1 MAKKVEILVVGDLML
16 DHYIWGSC
24 DRISPEAPVQV
35 VKIAKETHRLGGA
48 GNVVQNL
55 LALGAKVSVASV
67 VGDDEVGLR
76 IKNMLSELGAGGGLI
91 LSEKGRESSIKS
103 RVMASH
109 QQVVRID
116 KESAVKINLESEL
129 VQKVTENL
137 RNFSVV
143 LLSDYGKGVLSDKV
157 CQDIINECVR
167 LGIPVLIDPKGNDY
181 SKYKNATLLTPNRKE
196 ASEATGIA
204 IKNTSDLRAAI
215 MKLKNEL
222 NLKYSIVTLS
232 EEGIALFD
240 KELEIFPAE
249 AKEVFDVTGAGDTV
263 LATLGYMLA
272 SKKDIKEAIKMANLA
287 AAVVVAKIGS
297 ATANFGEIEELL
309 RSRAN
314 AEFEHK
320 IKSAEQ
326 VAEILSQRGEKKA
339 VFTNG
344 CFDILHAGHTRYL
357 AKARDFGDILIVGL
371 NSDAS
376 VRRLKGESRPINS
389 QLDRACVLS
398 GLGFVDYVVI
408 FDEDTPLEL
417 IKKLSP
423 DILVKGA
430 DYEGKEVVGSDIVK
444 DVRLVEF
451 VDGKST
457 SAIVKRIKDADK

>member
-263 LATLGYMLA
+263 LATLGFMLA

-371 NSDAS
+371 NSDTS

-389 QLDRACVLS
+389 QFDRACVLS

-417 IKKLSP
+417 IKKLRP

>member
-35 VKIAKETHRLGGA
+35 VKIANETHRLGGA

-137 RNFSVV
+137 RNFGVV

-157 CQDIINECVR
+157 CQDIINECVQ

-204 IKNTSDLRAAI
+204 IKNTIDLRAAI

-263 LATLGYMLA
+263 LATLGFMLA

-326 VAEILSQRGEKKA
+326 VAEILSQRGDKKV

-344 CFDILHAGHTRYL
+344 CFDILHVGHTRYL

-417 IKKLSP
+417 IKKLRP

>member
-35 VKIAKETHRLGGA
+35 VKIANETHRLGGA

-137 RNFSVV
+137 RNFGVV

-157 CQDIINECVR
+157 CQDIINECVQ

-196 ASEATGIA
+196 ASEATDIA
-204 IKNTSDLRAAI
+204 IKNTIDLRAAI

-263 LATLGYMLA
+263 LATLGFMLA

-326 VAEILSQRGEKKA
+326 VAEILSQRGDKKV

-344 CFDILHAGHTRYL
+344 CFDILHVGHTRYL

-417 IKKLSP
+417 IKKLRP

>member
-263 LATLGYMLA
+263 LATLGFMLA

-371 NSDAS
+371 NSDTS

-389 QLDRACVLS
+389 QFDRACVLS

-417 IKKLSP
+417 IKKLRP

-430 DYEGKEVVGSDIVK
+430 DYEGKEIVGSDIVK

>member
-76 IKNMLSELGAGGGLI
+76 IKNMLSELGAGSELI

-116 KESAVKINLESEL
+116 KESAVRINLESEL

-137 RNFSVV
+137 KNFSVV

-167 LGIPVLIDPKGNDY
+167 LGIPVLIDPKGDNY

-204 IKNTSDLRAAI
+204 IKNTDDLRAAI

-398 GLGFVDYVVI
+398 GLRFVDYVVI

-417 IKKLSP
+417 IKKLRP

>member
-137 RNFSVV
+137 RNFGVV

>member
-137 RNFSVV
+137 RNFGVV

-157 CQDIINECVR
+157 CQDIINECVQ

-204 IKNTSDLRAAI
+204 IKNTIDLRAAI

-417 IKKLSP
+417 IKKLRP

>member
-76 IKNMLSELGAGGGLI
+76 IKNMLSELGAGGELI

-137 RNFSVV
+137 KNFSVV

-204 IKNTSDLRAAI
+204 IKNTSDLRAVI

-339 VFTNG
+339 IFTNG

-417 IKKLSP
+417 IKKLRP